1 MQLIVQQSLTSV
13 LPSIQQ
19 ENLSPP
25 PPKLFVQSIVRK
37 VVFAKSLKEQLGKK
51 LFWVLRTLRG
61 KAAGEG
67 KGKNISC
74 KCQVLYGVLGNVFLA
89 FPAGL

>member
-1 MQLIVQQSLTSV
+1 MSVQLIVQQSLTSV

-51 LFWVLRTLRG
+51 LFWVLRTLEERLL
-61 KAAGEG
+61 E
-67 KGKNISC
+67 KGREEHFL
-74 KCQVLYGVLGNVFLA
+74 QVPGGIRSTWKRF
-89 FPAGL
+89 F